1 MKICG
6 LQKLTLL
13 DYPGKVAC
21 TVFLGGCNFRCPWCH
36 NYDLATGEA
45 PENMTKAYLLE
56 FLKKRKNQLE
66 GVAIT
71 GGEPC
76 LNNDLPELL
85 ADIKR
90 FGYPI
95 KLDTNGSQYRMLKF
109 VVNNGL
115 VDYVAMD
122 IKNNTYKYKLTTGVR
137 LTEDM
142 ENRQE
147 IRKSIG
153 LLMKGKIQYEFRT
166 TVVDELHEPQ
176 DFEAIGRMIQGAKS
190 YYLQSF
196 IDRESVPYGNFHA
209 PSQEKLQECLETV
222 RKYVPN
228 AFLRGV

>member
-21 TVFLGGCNFRCPWCH
+21 TVFIGGCNFRCPWCH

-45 PENMTKAYLLE
+45 PETMTIPDLLG
-56 FLKKRKNQLE
+56 FLQERKGKLE

-76 LNNDLPELL
+76 LNPDL
-85 ADIKR
+85 ADLLRGIKTI
-90 FGYPI
+90 GYKV
-95 KLDTNGSQYRMLKF
+95 KLDTNGSQDKMLKT
-109 VVNNGL
+109 VVKDGL

-122 IKNNTYKYKLTTGVR
+122 IKNRPSKYKITTGVKYTVDFANKER
-137 LTEDM
+137 
-142 ENRQE
+142 
-147 IRKSIG
+147 IKKSIDF
-153 LLMKGKIQYEFRT
+153 LLKSNIPYEFRT
-166 TVVDELHEPQ
+166 TVVDEFHEPQ
-176 DFEAIGRMIQGAKS
+176 DFESIGRMIQGAKS
-190 YYLQSF
+190 YYLQVF
-196 IDRESVPYGNFHA
+196 TNRDSVPYSNFHA
-209 PSQEKLQECLETV
+209 PSQEKLQECLVTV

>member
-36 NYDLATGEA
+36 NYDLATGESS
-45 PENMTKAYLLE
+45 
-56 FLKKRKNQLE
+56 E

-85 ADIKR
+85 VDIKR
-90 FGYPI
+90 LGYPI
-95 KLDTNGSQYRMLKF
+95 KLDTNGSRYRMLKF

-122 IKNNTYKYKLTTGVR
+122 IKNSTYKYKVTTGVR
-137 LTEDM
+137 STEDT

-147 IRKSIG
+147 IRKSIE

-176 DFEAIGRMIQGAKS
+176 DFEAIGRMIHGAEN
-190 YYLQSF
+190 YYLQPF
-196 IDRESVPYGNFHA
+196 ADREQVPFDGFHA
-209 PSQEKLQECLETV
+209 PSNEKLELCLDAA
-222 RKYVPN
+222 RKYVSN
-228 AFLRGV
+228 ASIRGL

>member
-21 TVFLGGCNFRCPWCH
+21 TVFIGGCNFRCPWCH

-90 FGYPI
+90 LGYPI
-95 KLDTNGSQYRMLKF
+95 KLDTNGSRYRTLKF

-122 IKNNTYKYKLTTGVR
+122 IKNSEYKYKATTGVR
-137 LTEDM
+137 LAEDM

-147 IRKSIG
+147 IRKSIE
-153 LLMKGKIQYEFRT
+153 LVMKGKIQYEFRT

-176 DFEAIGRMIQGAKS
+176 DFETIGRMIHGAEN
-190 YYLQSF
+190 YYLQPF
-196 IDRESVPYGNFHA
+196 ADREQVPFDGFHA
-209 PSQEKLQECLETV
+209 PSNEKLELCLDV
-222 RKYVPN
+222 ARKYVPN
-228 AFLRGV
+228 ASIRGV